1 LDAAP
6 TTPRAGRSNWTKAAS
21 FADKDDTRTMQASG
35 VVGAASASGMA
46 REVDTCGT
54 NSKPVSIPPSTGGS
68 GAKGARRLPFAI
80 VATSF
85 TDLCGTCKLTEA
97 RKIEKRHSKDG
108 NQRTKTHEEYLTYR
122 EERFHVVTFFGLLSG
137 KQEESALL

>member
-1 LDAAP
+1 
-6 TTPRAGRSNWTKAAS
+6 
-21 FADKDDTRTMQASG
+21 MQASG

-85 TDLCGTCKLTEA
+85 TDLCGTCK
-97 RKIEKRHSKDG
+97 
-108 NQRTKTHEEYLTYR
+108 R